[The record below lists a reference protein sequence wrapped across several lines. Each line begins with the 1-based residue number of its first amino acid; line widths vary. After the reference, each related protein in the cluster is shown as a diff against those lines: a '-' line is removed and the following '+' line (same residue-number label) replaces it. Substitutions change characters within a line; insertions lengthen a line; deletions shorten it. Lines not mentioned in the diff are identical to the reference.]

1 MDKPIDQEIARL
13 LFSGIIVMLLL
24 ALALVAFF
32 LIYQKKLVTQQL
44 ALQTIQGAY
53 QKEVFAAAIE
63 AEERERERIGNDL
76 HDEIGSSLSAAKV
89 LMVQLED
96 SVSTTVKEQEVVLLI
111 KGILGNS
118 LQDIRNISQNLH
130 PAVLARFGLSKAL
143 YNLGLVCNDAFAHG
157 VAMHVELAVA
167 LPYAHELALYR
178 IVQELINNALKHA
191 QASRVTVQLLQ
202 SSPSLVLTVTDDGR
216 GFDYVR
222 VRENNHGGL
231 GLKSLAAR
239 VSLLDAA
246 LHVESAVSQGTC
258 VRIEVPLPG
267 EEVAHQRLSG

>member
-1 MDKPIDQEIARL
+1 MGTVDKSIEQEVGL
-13 LFSGIIVMLLL
+13 LYAGVVVMLLL

-32 LIYQKKLVTQQL
+32 LVYQRKLVSQQL

-76 HDEIGSSLSAAKV
+76 HDEIGSSLSAAKMM
-89 LMVQLED
+89 MVQLED
-96 SVSTTVKEQEVVLLI
+96 STSVTAKEMEAVVLI
-111 KGILGNS
+111 KEILGNS

-143 YNLGLVCNDAFAHG
+143 QNLGHICNGAFAHG
-157 VAMHVELAVA
+157 VVMHVEMAVA

-191 QASRVTVQLLQ
+191 QASRVTVLLLQ
-202 SSPSLVLTVTDDGR
+202 SAPSLVLTVTDDGR
-216 GFDYVR
+216 GFDYAGVW
-222 VRENNHGGL
+222 ENNHGGL

-258 VRIEVPLPG
+258 VRIEMPLPN
-267 EEVAHQRLSG
+267 

>member
-1 MDKPIDQEIARL
+1 MGAVDNSIEQEVGL
-13 LFSGIIVMLLL
+13 LFGAVVVMLLL

-32 LIYQKKLVTQQL
+32 LLYQKKLVSQQL
-44 ALQTIQGAY
+44 SLQTIQGAY

-76 HDEIGSSLSAAKV
+76 HDEIGSSLSAAKL
-89 LMVQLED
+89 LMAQLED
-96 SVSTTVKEQEVVLLI
+96 STSATEKEKEVIVLI

-143 YNLGLVCNDAFAHG
+143 HNLGLVCTNAFANG
-157 VAMHVELAVA
+157 VAVQVELAAA

-191 QASRVTVQLLQ
+191 RASHVTVRLL
-202 SSPSLVLTVTDDGR
+202 PSAHGLVLTVADDGC
-216 GFDYVR
+216 GFDYAR
-222 VRENNHGGL
+222 VRESNQGGL

-239 VSLLDAA
+239 VSLLNASM
-246 LHVESAVSQGTC
+246 HVESVASQGTS
-258 VRIEVPLPG
+258 VRIEVPLLG
-267 EEVAHQRLSG
+267 

>member
-1 MDKPIDQEIARL
+1 MGTVDNSIEQEVGL
-13 LFSGIIVMLLL
+13 LYGGVVVMLLL

-32 LIYQKKLVTQQL
+32 LIYQRKLVSQQL

-53 QKEVFAAAIE
+53 QKEVFAAAIQ

-76 HDEIGSSLSAAKV
+76 HDEIGSSLSAAKM
-89 LMVQLED
+89 LMAQLED
-96 SVSTTVKEQEVVLLI
+96 STSTTPKEKEVVLLI
-111 KGILGNS
+111 KGIIGNS

-143 YNLGLVCNDAFAHG
+143 HNLGHVCTDAFADG
-157 VAMHVELAVA
+157 VEVHVELAAA
-167 LPYAHELALYR
+167 LPYPHELALYR

-202 SSPSLVLTVTDDGR
+202 APPGLVLTVTDDGC
-216 GFDYVR
+216 GFDYAHVR
-222 VRENNHGGL
+222 ANNPGGL

-239 VSLLDAA
+239 VSLLDAS
-246 LHVESAVSQGTC
+246 LRLESVPSQGTR
-258 VRIEVPLPG
+258 VRVEVPLPG
-267 EEVAHQRLSG
+267 